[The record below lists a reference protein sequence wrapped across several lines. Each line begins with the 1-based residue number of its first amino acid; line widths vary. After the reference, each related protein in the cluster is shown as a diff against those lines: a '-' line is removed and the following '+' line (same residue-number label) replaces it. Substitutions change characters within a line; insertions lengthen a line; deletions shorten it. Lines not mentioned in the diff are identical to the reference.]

1 MEGRGAGEAA
11 PLRAVTARVCS
22 LADRLGVSRAEAFDV
37 ARLSAASGVPEGV
50 VKALLNGRPGGE
62 RDVQTRFLQRL
73 DLLRRTR
80 LRPDGRRYTQR
91 EIADGAGMSRQ
102 QAGALLNG
110 DRRPTMEHCD
120 ALQRFFGV
128 HAGFLTAEDPEALV
142 GALQRTER
150 ELLRRLA
157 EAPGREGP
165 GHEAW
170 GREGAVPP
178 GAGFTGAGH
187 EGPGLEGPGLE
198 GPGLEGAARDR
209 ADRAAA
215 EGGRAHGTEDALE
228 RLLRDHGVRGIAWR
242 AAQLPTD
249 QHRDK
254 VAEWLD
260 MLLESVRRPGP

>member
-1 MEGRGAGEAA
+1 MEGRGAGDAA
-11 PLRAVTARVCS
+11 RLRAVTARVSS
-22 LADRLGVSRAEAFDV
+22 LADRLGASRAEVFDV

-50 VKALLNGRPGGE
+50 VKALLGGRPGGE

-80 LRPDGRRYTQR
+80 LRPDGRRFTQR

-157 EAPGREGP
+157 DREGHDS
-165 GHEAW
+165 GGE
-170 GREGAVPP
+170 RERTDG
-178 GAGFTGAGH
+178 
-187 EGPGLEGPGLE
+187 EGENGS
-198 GPGLEGAARDR
+198 
-209 ADRAAA
+209 
-215 EGGRAHGTEDALE
+215 EDALE